1 MKYVKTLIVSMTL
14 SIQAIAW
21 ATPGKSEDI
30 KIGYNSDMSAG
41 GSAEFGIS
49 GLYGLE
55 QAAEDINASGG
66 LLGRKVVIVARDDTA
81 QPPKAIQNTS
91 ELIDSEHVAAIF
103 GGANSGTVLAWMH
116 IPQQKQV
123 PLMSPIATA
132 TEITKRYQK
141 TGKNYVFRISMV
153 DREQIALLLAYA
165 LRASPGKKIA
175 FLVDS
180 TGYGQQALKDLR
192 EVIALHG
199 VTPVAEEKFGPR
211 DTDMTSQ
218 LNKIRSAG
226 ADTVIIIG
234 LADANAQVLRSMEK
248 ISYFPITLGSWANI
262 NTPLNSIAGKD
273 LAGKIIFTASVTP
286 DSTPKAE
293 DLYKRLIA
301 RHPNMPTFITAAQAY
316 DNLMVLAQ
324 AIRQAGSTDG
334 AKVQAALESLKPVD
348 GVIKTYDKPFDEQ
361 DHEGMSVTDF
371 RLARWQDGKIVTYTD
386 DVTRAIQ
393 PSDLKR

>member
-1 MKYVKTLIVSMTL
+1 V
-14 SIQAIAW
+14 
-21 ATPGKSEDI
+21 
-30 KIGYNSDMSAG
+30 
-41 GSAEFGIS
+41 S

-55 QAAEDINASGG
+55 QAAEDINAAGG

-91 ELIDSEHVAAIF
+91 ELLDSEQVVALF

-116 IPQQKQV
+116 IPQQKQIPV
-123 PLMSPIATA
+123 ISPIATA
-132 TEITKRYQK
+132 TEITRRYQSAA
-141 TGKNYVFRISMV
+141 KNYIFRISMV
-153 DREQIALLLAYA
+153 DREQSALLIAYA

-192 EVIALHG
+192 DVIALHG
-199 VTPVAEEKFGPR
+199 VSAVAEEKFGPK
-211 DTDMTSQ
+211 DTDITSQ

-226 ADTVIIIG
+226 ADTVIVIG

-262 NTPLNSIAGKD
+262 NTPLNTIAGKE

-286 DSTPKAE
+286 DSTAKAA
-293 DLYKRLIA
+293 DLYKRLISK
-301 RHPNMPTFITAAQAY
+301 HPNMPTFITAAQAY
-316 DNLMVLAQ
+316 DSMMVLAQ
-324 AIRQAGSTDG
+324 AIRQADSTDG
-334 AKVQAALESLKPVD
+334 PKIQAALESLKPVE
-348 GVIKTYDKPFDEQ
+348 GVIKVYDDPFDAKN
-361 DHEGMSVTDF
+361 HEGMSVADF
-371 RLARWQDGKIVTYTD
+371 RLAKWQNGNIVTYTD
-386 DVTRAIQ
+386 DITRAIQ

>member
-1 MKYVKTLIVSMTL
+1 MDLTKAARLAFMTSALLYSATLAASA
-14 SIQAIAW
+14 Q
-21 ATPGKSEDI
+21 EI

-41 GSAEFGIS
+41 GSAEFGLS

-55 QAAEDINASGG
+55 QAADDINASGG

-91 ELIDSEHVAAIF
+91 ELIDNEHVSAIF

-116 IPQQKQV
+116 IPQQKQI

-141 TGKNYVFRISMV
+141 TDKNYVFRISMV

-165 LRASPGKKIA
+165 MRASADKKIA

-192 EVIALHG
+192 EVIAMHG
-199 VTPVAEEKFGPR
+199 VSPVAEEKFGPR

-226 ADTVIIIG
+226 ADTVIVIG

-248 ISYFPITLGSWANI
+248 ISYFPVTLGSWANI

-293 DLYKRLIA
+293 DLYKKLIA
-301 RHPNMPTFITAAQAY
+301 KHPNMPTFITAAQAY

-334 AKVQAALESLKPVD
+334 PKVQAALENLAPVD
-348 GVIKTYDKPFDEQ
+348 GVIKTYNKPFDAQ
-361 DHEGMSVTDF
+361 NHEGMSVTDF
-371 RLARWQDGKIVTYTD
+371 RLAKWQDGNIITYTD
-386 DVTRAIQ
+386 AITRTIQ